1 MKVDGIS
8 MEPTF
13 YDGSVIFVN
22 KVFSNINKDDI
33 VLFYHKGIG
42 HRGRH
47 CKNRELNFVL
57 KWKPSVST

>member
-33 VLFYHKGIG
+33 VLFYHNGNKLVKRVLGIEG
-42 HRGRH
+42 DI
-47 CKNRELNFVL
+47 V
-57 KWKPSVST
+57 